1 MFPLFLKKLL
11 CNLIPVRDVRKRV
24 RKRVVFAHYIKIRT
38 RKCKVG
44 FDSYVGKG
52 LEVANK
58 KTTIGKYCSIAR
70 FVCIGTGQHPT
81 DLLSTHPM
89 LYKDMPYGPNL
100 PPECRCKYDDEN
112 PPCHIGNDVWIG
124 RGAVIMDGLTVGDGA
139 IVATSAIVTKDVPPY
154 AIVGGVPAKLIR
166 YRFPPDIIEALLE
179 LRWWDLPVEKIKDL
193 PFNDVP
199 RCVEELRKIRAAEA
213 AVGTGAS
220 DSVSAAK

>member
-100 PPECRCKYDDEN
+100 PPECRCKYDDES

-220 DSVSAAK
+220 DSVSAA

>member
-44 FDSYVGKG
+44 FDTYVGKG

-179 LRWWDLPVEKIKDL
+179 LRWWDLPIEKIKDL

-199 RCVEELRKIRAAEA
+199 RCVEELRKIREAEP
-213 AVGTGAS
+213 S
-220 DSVSAAK
+220 LP

>member
-1 MFPLFLKKLL
+1 MFPLFLKKFL

-24 RKRVVFAHYIKIRT
+24 RKRVVFAHYIKLRT

-58 KTTIGKYCSIAR
+58 ETTIGKYCSIAR
-70 FVCIGTGQHPT
+70 FVCLGTGQHPT

-100 PPECRCKYDDEN
+100 PPECRCKYDEEKI
-112 PPCHIGNDVWIG
+112 PCHIGNDVWIG
-124 RGAVIMDGLTVGDGA
+124 RGAVIKDGITVGDGA
-139 IVATSAIVTKDVPPY
+139 IVATGAVVTKDVPPY
-154 AIVGGVPAKLIR
+154 AIVGGIPAKLIR
-166 YRFPPDIIEALLE
+166 YRFSPEIIEALLE
-179 LRWWDLPVEKIKDL
+179 LRWWDLPIEKIKDL

-213 AVGTGAS
+213 AAGAS
-220 DSVSAAK
+220 DSVAAAK